1 MAIADLPVPNT
12 GAVAAL
18 STPETGAPVNGNEVA
33 SPTQQGFRSGL
44 KTLGANLNALVGQTG
59 EVLGLSEFANDRFK
73 DAEQYTRDADTPGI
87 KDFGQ
92 VKDFTTLTHFVG
104 HLIGEGTASTL
115 PALGLSVGLRRPVA
129 GNIAGFGIPAAGQQV
144 QNLNADPVAKAQG
157 PGAVLRNAAV
167 TGAAQGTILG
177 TVGAPGQVAS
187 KLVGQGA
194 KETLGAGV
202 AKAAAG
208 QAIAMPATDVVGQKM
223 HQELNPDKPLDTS
236 HLAEEAIT
244 GGVFGGVLGAAG
256 HIPGQLAPAARGIA
270 KSAGELKERFKKPEA
285 PADPEVD
292 MPPKSVDTDARVL
305 QWLNDH
311 EAAGKEYLKSKWE
324 AVKSSGAFEN
334 VQDFMKDPGMLREAY
349 NNLKADHYDANI
361 KPVVDGVTQYAKDLA
376 GRLKKK
382 QETKYSMIGEKPD
395 FKEMGQDVLAG
406 NPIHIKSTA
415 PEVSDFMTKNG
426 YKQVQDGIWEPATK
440 HSKMRDKTDTMILQT
455 VAKVLPEDFV
465 AQVPKEKVRAIAD
478 LFRKLAEN
486 PDEFTDTG
494 VPKTLTKLLGGHE
507 VFRDVMKD
515 VQAAVG
521 TDHGPVAKVF
531 KAHKSMVDTQLRSI
545 HEIIH
550 AHGRDEHLM
559 DPDKFQVLMDE
570 AAPWL
575 QKQLSDGKVDP
586 QYQAKFNEI
595 FEPGE
600 HEAAA
605 AKLEKL
611 GDRPTTNDAAFKGAE
626 RDSPYDEHGE
636 LKSEDRAADPRLD
649 QKFHDTARGAEEA
662 RRVAAELEEEF
673 GRKNV
678 RVKVK
683 DDYNEAGE
691 HMGTLSL
698 HVESALQAGLD
709 ADAWTRVRESE
720 KQNRSGLDNPTGG
733 ILTVKTTKGTEN
745 KINLVR
751 LTNEMIRSEKSQ
763 RSGGKYIRDMVTQ
776 GLNALLN
783 SDQFKGLKDELTSP
797 SAKEKKLAQE
807 WRDLKYAPADVANV
821 GPRLAEIRKEL
832 AVLAEKRQWDLPDS
846 TVVAI
851 TGTGKE
857 KIHWTWGR
865 IKDADLVQSK
875 YASELRDAVRNG
887 TPAERD
893 AALAEISKYHDERSV
908 DRTYVDGL
916 QEKALTYLSE
926 VGHDEASV
934 HEALAPI
941 QYALT
946 AERAARGARPLSEKQ
961 QKFREV
967 MARKWKAASPEQRAE
982 WERIRAEWDKEKPP
996 SRLERYLDAAEDRVY
1011 IEAERMQESEQERSI
1026 DNPDFVRSEDG
1037 PRPGYDADTQ
1047 LPLYNEAPAGPKSKP
1062 DVEAVTTGKVN
1073 LESLRNEYP
1082 NATPERKAEIKAIAE
1097 KALGKAADFS
1107 DPRGKRGIAATT
1119 PAFAE
1124 PTVKTAVAEHE
1135 KAVFHTNS
1143 TADKLIEQARKD
1155 IAKKAGPRTDRLDP
1169 LGREGVVH
1177 DSNGNEYTDAGE
1189 AYRKAHGYDKA
1200 LDIARREVEGAIEK
1214 EASPAL
1220 DRQQEILKAAVEKAL
1235 KPDGTKY
1242 SLMGN
1247 KHPFDELSDKEMEG
1261 IHEAYAELIGPH
1273 GNETEAVYLARMAK
1287 EFESAPADIAG
1298 LPNALNHPRINKT
1311 EIFGTESAT
1320 KAFEAMMNKA
1330 LKNSDRASED
1340 LDKLL
1345 GRFST
1350 KYSLMDGKP
1359 DLETIWQLH
1368 LPMHRQ
1374 SKTVQEAMKQMKK
1387 DFGKDLPDGEL
1398 TYKDIFEALGEDYK
1412 ALHEYLRSVGITE
1425 TRKNGIGHGTENFST
1440 MNVGSGPATPEQ
1452 IQAVRDYITKVLG
1465 DKVAVDF
1472 IEKLGHAGEFAKIN
1486 GEEMIKISTMAADPL
1501 SVGYHEA
1508 VHALFARF
1516 MAVDQKAA
1524 HTLRRAAE
1532 APAIVAR
1539 LRTLL
1544 KDHPEA
1550 LKQLADPEERV
1561 AYMYQFAA
1569 AGHKGLINIGPETKS
1584 VFDKI
1589 KGVFRK
1595 IAAIWADD
1603 FATAEAIEKAGD
1615 ILSAFH
1621 NGAFA
1626 EKSTVAQVLADRF
1639 PRGPYEAAEQMMPWL
1654 GRLTNKFLWTSTGAV
1669 RDMNLP
1675 AATRIMDAFHTEIG
1689 QDKGPGFVQAKHVA
1703 YNQFINQIGDAF
1715 KTMPTKERQEIVMDD
1730 LRSGK
1735 PPETNE
1741 GKQIRKVLDDA
1752 HDYLIKKNV
1761 QLIVKAKDGRLN
1773 LEPIGKVENYFPRV
1787 YNQELLRTP
1796 EGKQKFLDAL
1806 GPHMSAE
1813 AAVDV
1818 YDNVTK
1824 YADSGK
1830 PGEEDSALGLTYYTP
1845 ALQKRMLGLSDAEL
1859 APFLST
1865 DLFGTLS
1872 QYLQRATRRG
1882 EYATRFGNMG
1892 EEIATARKQAQKEG
1906 MTAEQ
1911 GKIFDQSVQAM
1922 EGTLGADIDPKLKNI
1937 YSGLMTYQNIRLLPL
1952 QLFSSLIDPL
1962 GIVVRG
1968 GEMKEAFAAFG
1979 KGLRDLAAFKHDDA
1993 FELAKTVGAIDTANA
2008 HGLMS
2013 EMAGSEYMP
2022 KIQRAINDKFF
2033 RYNGMEKW
2041 NNRMRAQAAVAAE
2054 NFIDK
2059 HMNRPTEH
2067 SERFMTEL
2075 GLKKGDDLTVNNP
2088 KYVSAVNKWV
2098 DEAILRPNAALR
2110 PVYMSD
2116 PNWMLISHL
2125 KQYTYL
2131 FQKVIVARVY
2141 HELQHNNYTPAMA
2154 LAAYVPGM
2162 VAADMLKMV
2171 MTPGSGDDNARAG
2184 WTAKDWVGHGLQRA
2198 GLFGPSQYGL
2208 EAGTDAQRGGIGL
2221 ESAAGPTVQQF
2232 IQTVRGTVQGH
2243 GMLQVEKAIPGYNLV
2258 KPAGSH
2264 TGTKS

>member
-18 STPETGAPVNGNEVA
+18 PTPETGAPVNGNEVA

-465 AQVPKEKVRAIAD
+465 AQVPKEKIMEIAD

-486 PDEFTDTG
+486 PDEFTETG

-531 KAHKSMVDTQLRSI
+531 KAHEMADQKQLKAV

-550 AHGRDEHLM
+550 AYGRPEHLM
-559 DPDKFQVLMDE
+559 HDEHFQVLMDE
-570 AAPWL
+570 AAPYL
-575 QKQLSDGKVDP
+575 LSKL
-586 QYQAKFNEI
+586 
-595 FEPGE
+595 
-600 HEAAA
+600 HEADKMPVLKDGDRPMMRDPKFYDAMHEVFGDNIDKAADALEKLKSKEVTSHEAFDTEDHPAADKRLEQTFNDTPDGA
-605 AKLEKL
+605 AKLNKL
-611 GDRPTTNDAAFKGAE
+611 KE
-626 RDSPYDEHGE
+626 QLE
-636 LKSEDRAADPRLD
+636 SEY
-649 QKFHDTARGAEEA
+649 
-662 RRVAAELEEEF
+662 

-678 RVKVK
+678 RVSE
-683 DDYNEAGE
+683 YEAAPGKIA
-691 HMGTLSL
+691 LRL
-698 HVESALQAGLD
+698 DSAEQAGLD
-709 ADAWTRVRESE
+709 RAAWARVREPE
-720 KQNRSGLDNPTGG
+720 KYNRSGLNNG
-733 ILTVKTTKGTEN
+733 ILTVHMASGTQN
-745 KINLVR
+745 KINLMR
-751 LTNEMIRSEKSQ
+751 LTSEMMRGENLSEHAKS
-763 RSGGKYIRDMVTQ
+763 GAKYVRDMFNRGMT
-776 GLNALLN
+776 ALMN
-783 SDQFKGLKDELTSP
+783 SEQFKDVKNLRK
-797 SAKEKKLAQE
+797 
-807 WRDLKYAPADVANV
+807 AD
-821 GPRLAEIRKEL
+821 GS
-832 AVLAEKRQWDLPDS
+832 WDLPGN
-846 TVVAI
+846 TPVARMNGQ
-851 TGTGKE
+851 TYTYA
-857 KIHWTWGR
+857 R
-865 IKDADLVQSK
+865 LQAAQFDPSK
-875 YASELRDAVRNG
+875 RAGELRRAVREAG
-887 TPAERD
+887 GPKAR
-893 AALAEISKYHDERSV
+893 AAAIHDLNDYFREKAT
-908 DRTYVDGL
+908 DRKYVDSL
-916 QEKALTYLSE
+916 TEEALTYLHDN
-926 VGHDEASV
+926 GFDEATV
-934 HEALAPI
+934 NEAKEPI
-941 QYALT
+941 EQALKD
-946 AERAARGARPLSEKQ
+946 ARATEGSK
-961 QKFREV
+961 
-967 MARKWKAASPEQRAE
+967 RAE
-982 WERIRAEWDKEKPP
+982 
-996 SRLERYLDAAEDRVY
+996 LYLDAALER
-1011 IEAERMQESEQERSI
+1011 IEMEAEKLRKDEPTV
-1026 DNPDFVRSEDG
+1026 DNPESMPVGEEGVRSYE
-1037 PRPGYDADTQ
+1037 PDTR
-1047 LPLYNEAPAGPKSKP
+1047 LPLGKDAPAGPK
-1062 DVEAVTTGKVN
+1062 TGGDPNWSTVFEQPGIKQ
-1073 LESLRNEYP
+1073 LREEWKT
-1082 NATPERKAEIKAIAE
+1082 ATPERRDQIRALVAEAEMIAQ
-1097 KALGKAADFS
+1097 FS
-1107 DPRGKRGIAATT
+1107 DTPAGNKSQA

-1124 PTVKTAVAEHE
+1124 PASKNLRTPLTEAEIAASGDRYARYLKRQKANPLSDTNVAKALTGSADAEGRRMLNSKLVPEQEFQRWLEE
-1135 KAVFHTNS
+1135 KWP
-1143 TADKLIEQARKD
+1143 DP
-1155 IAKKAGPRTDRLDP
+1155 AKKW
-1169 LGREGVVH
+1169 
-1177 DSNGNEYTDAGE
+1177 
-1189 AYRKAHGYDKA
+1189 
-1200 LDIARREVEGAIEK
+1200 EK
-1214 EASPAL
+1214 
-1220 DRQQEILKAAVEKAL
+1220 
-1235 KPDGTKY
+1235 
-1242 SLMGN
+1242 
-1247 KHPFDELSDKEMEG
+1247 
-1261 IHEAYAELIGPH
+1261 
-1273 GNETEAVYLARMAK
+1273 
-1287 EFESAPADIAG
+1287 
-1298 LPNALNHPRINKT
+1298 
-1311 EIFGTESAT
+1311 
-1320 KAFEAMMNKA
+1320 
-1330 LKNSDRASED
+1330 
-1340 LDKLL
+1340 
-1345 GRFST
+1345 
-1350 KYSLMDGKP
+1350 KYSLMDEKDAANISDREMYERAEAVVLSNWNSADKADIRWGNSTFGGK
-1359 DLETIWQLH
+1359 I
-1368 LPMHRQ
+1368 R
-1374 SKTVQEAMKQMKK
+1374 A
-1387 DFGKDLPDGEL
+1387 EL
-1398 TYKDIFEALGEDYK
+1398 AK
-1412 ALHEYLRSVGITE
+1412 VGVPEKEIE
-1425 TRKNGIGHGTENFST
+1425 RIMAQHHIPFST

-1452 IQAVRDYITKVLG
+1452 VQAVRDYVTKVLG
-1465 DKVAVDF
+1465 DKVAVKF

-1501 SVGYHEA
+1501 SVGHHEA
-1508 VHALFARF
+1508 VHALVSRLL
-1516 MAVDQKAA
+1516 AVDQKAA

-1550 LKQLADPEERV
+1550 LKQLADPEERI

-1595 IAAIWADD
+1595 IAAVWADD
-1603 FATAEAIEKAGD
+1603 FATAEAVEKAGD

-1621 NGAFA
+1621 NGAFS

-1654 GRLTNKFLWTSTGAV
+1654 GRITNKFLWTSTGAV

-1675 AATRIMDAFHTEIG
+1675 AATGIMDKFHTEIG
-1689 QDKGPGFVQAKHVA
+1689 QGKEPGFVQSKHVA

-1715 KTMPTKERQEIVMDD
+1715 KTMPTKERQKIVMDD

-1752 HDYLIKKNV
+1752 YQYLQDKGVK
-1761 QLIVKAKDGRLN
+1761 LIVKGKDGK
-1773 LEPIGKVENYFPRV
+1773 LELQDIGKVENYFPRV
-1787 YNQELLRTP
+1787 YDQEVLRTA
-1796 EGKQKFLDAL
+1796 EGKQKFLEAL
-1806 GPHMSAE
+1806 APHMTTE
-1813 AAVDV
+1813 AATDV
-1818 YDNVTK
+1818 YNNVTK

-1968 GEMKEAFAAFG
+1968 GEMKEAFTAFG

-2184 WTAKDWVGHGLQRA
+2184 WTAKDWLGHGMQRA

-2243 GMLQVEKAIPGYNLV
+2243 GMLQAEKAVPGYSLI

-2264 TGTKS
+2264 GSK

>member
-1 MAIADLPVPNT
+1 MAIADLPVPDT

-18 STPETGAPVNGNEVA
+18 PTPDTGAPVNGNEVA
-33 SPTQQGFRSGL
+33 SPMQQGFRSGM
-44 KTLGANLNALVGQTG
+44 KTLGANLNALIGQTG

-87 KDFGQ
+87 KDWGQ

-115 PALGLSVGLRRPVA
+115 PAMGLSIGLRRPVA

-187 KLVGQGA
+187 KVLGQGA
-194 KETLGAGV
+194 KETFGAGV

-256 HIPGQLAPAARGIA
+256 HLPGQLAPAARGIA
-270 KSAGELKERFKKPEA
+270 QSAGELKERFKKPEA

-324 AVKSSGAFEN
+324 AVKGSGAFEN
-334 VQDFMKDPGMLREAY
+334 VQDFMKDPEMLREAY
-349 NNLKADHYDANI
+349 NNLKADHYDTNI

-382 QETKYSMIGEKPD
+382 QETKYSMVGEKLD

-406 NPIHIKSTA
+406 NPIHVKSTA
-415 PEVSDFMTKNG
+415 PEVADFMVKNG

-465 AQVPKEKVRAIAD
+465 AQVPKEKIMEIAD

-486 PDEFTDTG
+486 PDEFTETG

-521 TDHGPVAKVF
+521 TEHGPVAKVF
-531 KAHKSMVDTQLRSI
+531 KAHEMADQKQLKAV

-550 AHGRDEHLM
+550 AYGRPEHLM
-559 DPDKFQVLMDE
+559 HDEHFQVLMDK
-570 AAPWL
+570 AAPYL
-575 QKQLSDGKVDP
+575 LEKL
-586 QYQAKFNEI
+586 
-595 FEPGE
+595 
-600 HEAAA
+600 HEADKMPVLKDGDRPMMRDPKFYDAMHEVFGDNIDKAADALEKLQSKEITSHEAFDTEDHPAADKRLEQTFNDTPDGA
-605 AKLEKL
+605 AKLNKL
-611 GDRPTTNDAAFKGAE
+611 KE
-626 RDSPYDEHGE
+626 QLE
-636 LKSEDRAADPRLD
+636 SEY
-649 QKFHDTARGAEEA
+649 
-662 RRVAAELEEEF
+662 

-678 RVKVK
+678 RVTE
-683 DDYNEAGE
+683 YEAAPGKIA
-691 HMGTLSL
+691 LRL
-698 HVESALQAGLD
+698 DSAEQAGLD
-709 ADAWTRVRESE
+709 RAAWARVREPE
-720 KQNRSGLDNPTGG
+720 KYNRSGLNNG
-733 ILTVKTTKGTEN
+733 ILTVHTASGTQN
-745 KINLVR
+745 KINLMR
-751 LTNEMIRSEKSQ
+751 LTSEMMRGENASAMAS
-763 RSGGKYIRDMVTQ
+763 SGVKYVRDMFNRGMT
-776 GLNALLN
+776 ALLN
-783 SDQFKGLKDELTSP
+783 SEQFKDVKNLRK
-797 SAKEKKLAQE
+797 
-807 WRDLKYAPADVANV
+807 AD
-821 GPRLAEIRKEL
+821 GS
-832 AVLAEKRQWDLPDS
+832 WDLPGN
-846 TVVAI
+846 TPVARMNGQ
-851 TGTGKE
+851 TYTYA
-857 KIHWTWGR
+857 R
-865 IKDADLVQSK
+865 LQAAQFDPSK
-875 YASELRDAVRNG
+875 KAVELRKAVREAG
-887 TPAERD
+887 GPKAR
-893 AALAEISKYHDERSV
+893 AAAIHDLNEYFREKET
-908 DRTYVDGL
+908 DRKYVDGL
-916 QEKALTYLSE
+916 TEEALTYLHDNG
-926 VGHDEASV
+926 VDEATV
-934 HEALAPI
+934 KEAAAPI
-941 QYALT
+941 QQALQD
-946 AERAARGARPLSEKQ
+946 ARATQGSK
-961 QKFREV
+961 
-967 MARKWKAASPEQRAE
+967 RAE
-982 WERIRAEWDKEKPP
+982 
-996 SRLERYLDAAEDRVY
+996 LYLDAALERV
-1011 IEAERMQESEQERSI
+1011 EAEAEKLRRDEPTVDSPESMSTRE
-1026 DNPDFVRSEDG
+1026 EDH
-1037 PRPGYDADTQ
+1037 PYDADTR
-1047 LPLYNEAPAGPKSKP
+1047 LPLNQDTPKGPTGTGEDTKS
-1062 DVEAVTTGKVN
+1062 GKVSTVY
-1073 LESLRNEYP
+1073 EQPGVKALREEWKT
-1082 NATPERKAEIKAIAE
+1082 ASPERRAQIEAQVAEGEMIAQFQEPAKE
-1097 KALGKAADFS
+1097 KT
-1107 DPRGKRGIAATT
+1107 GIAQTT

-1124 PTVKTAVAEHE
+1124 PAPKNLRTPLTEAEIAASGDRYARYLKRQKANPLSDMNVAKALTGSADAEGRRMLNSKQVPEQEFQRWLDE
-1135 KAVFHTNS
+1135 KWP
-1143 TADKLIEQARKD
+1143 DP
-1155 IAKKAGPRTDRLDP
+1155 AKKW
-1169 LGREGVVH
+1169 
-1177 DSNGNEYTDAGE
+1177 
-1189 AYRKAHGYDKA
+1189 DK
-1200 LDIARREVEGAIEK
+1200 K
-1214 EASPAL
+1214 
-1220 DRQQEILKAAVEKAL
+1220 
-1235 KPDGTKY
+1235 
-1242 SLMGN
+1242 
-1247 KHPFDELSDKEMEG
+1247 LS
-1261 IHEAYAELIGPH
+1261 
-1273 GNETEAVYLARMAK
+1273 
-1287 EFESAPADIAG
+1287 S
-1298 LPNALNHPRINKT
+1298 
-1311 EIFGTESAT
+1311 
-1320 KAFEAMMNKA
+1320 
-1330 LKNSDRASED
+1330 
-1340 LDKLL
+1340 
-1345 GRFST
+1345 
-1350 KYSLMDGKP
+1350 
-1359 DLETIWQLH
+1359 
-1368 LPMHRQ
+1368 
-1374 SKTVQEAMKQMKK
+1374 
-1387 DFGKDLPDGEL
+1387 
-1398 TYKDIFEALGEDYK
+1398 
-1412 ALHEYLRSVGITE
+1412 
-1425 TRKNGIGHGTENFST
+1425 
-1440 MNVGSGPATPEQ
+1440 MNVGAGPATPEQ
-1452 IQAVRDYITKVLG
+1452 IQAVRDYIKKVLG
-1465 DKVAVDF
+1465 DKVAVSF

-1501 SVGYHEA
+1501 SVGHHEA
-1508 VHALFARF
+1508 VHALVSRLL
-1516 MAVDQKAA
+1516 AVDQKAA

-1550 LKQLADPEERV
+1550 LKQLADPEERI

-1595 IAAIWADD
+1595 IAAVWADD

-1654 GRLTNKFLWTSTGAV
+1654 GRITNKFLWTSTGAV

-1675 AATRIMDAFHTEIG
+1675 AASGIMDKFHTEIG
-1689 QDKGPGFVQAKHVA
+1689 QGKEPGFVQSKHVA
-1703 YNQFINQIGDAF
+1703 YNQFINRVADVF
-1715 KTMPTKERQEIVMDD
+1715 KTMPTKERQKAVWDD
-1730 LRSGK
+1730 MHSDK
-1735 PPETNE
+1735 APETNE
-1741 GKQIRKVLDDA
+1741 GKQLRKILDDA
-1752 HDYLIKKNV
+1752 HDYLVNKDVKLITKNE
-1761 QLIVKAKDGRLN
+1761 QGKLELKD
-1773 LEPIGKVENYFPRV
+1773 IGKVENYFPRV
-1787 YNQELLRTP
+1787 PDQEYLRTA
-1796 EGKQKFLDAL
+1796 EGKKAFQDML
-1806 GPHMSAE
+1806 AE
-1813 AAVDV
+1813 HGVQDTEKTWEN
-1818 YDNVTK
+1818 YTRDS
-1824 YADSGK
+1824 DSGK
-1830 PGEEDSALGLTYYTP
+1830 PAEEDAALGLTYFTP
-1845 ALQKRMLGLSDAEL
+1845 ALSKRTLDFIPDARM
-1859 APFLST
+1859 APFLNK

-1922 EGTLGADIDPKLKNI
+1922 EGTLGANIDPKLKNI

-1968 GEMKEAFAAFG
+1968 GELKEAFTAFG

-1993 FELAKTVGAIDTANA
+1993 YELAKTVGAIDTANA

-2075 GLKKGDDLTVNNP
+2075 GLKKGDVLSQDNP
-2088 KYVSAVNKWV
+2088 TYVKAINKWV

-2184 WTAKDWVGHGLQRA
+2184 WTAKDWVSHGLQRA

-2243 GMLQVEKAIPGYNLV
+2243 GMLQVEKAIPGYSLV